1 MKLKKIQRNEWIFH
15 ALGLEELILLKWPHY
30 PKQPR
35 FNVISIKLPMEFFTE
50 IEQRIL
56 KFIWKQ
62 KRVRIAKVILKQE
75 QNRSH
80 NPPRH
85 QTILKSYRNQNSL
98 VLAQKQTYGSM
109 EHNSRNKPTHMQL
122 INFDKGIKN
131 IQWEKDSLFSKWC
144 WESWVAA
151 YKSIKLEHTLTS
163 HTHTQ
168 IFKMA

>member
-109 EHNSRNKPTHMQL
+109 EQNRQPRNKPKHLQS
-122 INFDKGIKN
+122 INLW
-131 IQWEKDSLFSKWC
+131 QRRQEYTMEKRHSS
-144 WESWVAA
+144 ESGAGKVEWLHVN
-151 YKSIKLEHTLTS
+151 KCS
-163 HTHTQ
+163 
-168 IFKMA
+168 